1 MYNFYWGILR
11 ITVYADFGQ
20 MSLYSTYQG
29 YMGRSSLFTY
39 GSEYNNNIS
48 YLDQNS
54 IPTIDNKPDDTYRY
68 VDIDPVI
75 SVITSDYITYPLIPT
90 LSYVVPYSEFKNTP
104 PILNNITNN
113 VIIPVIPANL
123 INIYGGYTYSV
134 YNKNNKYSLKRGMYV
149 IECRNTYIA
158 LLNYDKTNVVSYVGI
173 ISVINTGPDGHSYN
187 YYKDTII
194 ISVLGNFGYI
204 TLDLFDNN
212 GNRNTLHN
220 ILSYSN

>member
-20 MSLYSTYQG
+20 MSLYSTHQG

-48 YLDQNS
+48 YLDENS
-54 IPTIDNKPDDTYRY
+54 IPAIDNKTDDTYRY

-173 ISVINTGPDGHSYN
+173 ISVINTGADGHSYN